1 MTKHK
6 KLKLILGIL
15 LFIVL
20 VGVLYFVLQ
29 KIDER
34 DTVETDGED
43 TYLTSDNDIIFGGKI
58 YELDHPVK
66 SYLIMGTDGSG
77 NENVK
82 GEQYEGSMADF
93 LMLMVIDEADKK
105 YGFLA
110 LNRDSVA
117 EIPMM
122 DKNGQVD
129 VYNDMYLCLAHA
141 YGGSKRQSC
150 INTVN
155 AVSSYLHDVPI
166 GGYLAIPM
174 DHISDLNH
182 VLGGVTVTLED
193 DFTAEDAQMKPGET
207 ITLTDEQAAI
217 FLRGRMDVGDGTNLS
232 RMRRQKAY
240 LEAASQKIREQNAQD
255 AKFLAKAY
263 DQIMTY
269 ATSDLNMNVITKL
282 AKNMDQYE
290 SLGFLQIEGETKLG
304 NDRIDDGQVHNEF
317 YADET
322 SLKENVMKLYP
333 LVDTGKTE
341 DD

>member
-1 MTKHK
+1 MC
-6 KLKLILGIL
+6 
-15 LFIVL
+15 
-20 VGVLYFVLQ
+20 
-29 KIDER
+29 
-34 DTVETDGED
+34 
-43 TYLTSDNDIIFGGKI
+43 
-58 YELDHPVK
+58 
-66 SYLIMGTDGSG
+66 IM
-77 NENVK
+77 
-82 GEQYEGSMADF
+82 
-93 LMLMVIDEADKK
+93 IC
-105 YGFLA
+105 
-110 LNRDSVA
+110 
-117 EIPMM
+117 I
-122 DKNGQVD
+122 
-129 VYNDMYLCLAHA
+129 
-141 YGGSKRQSC
+141 